1 MTSLSAGFALGE
13 PAATVAPARKFQR
26 MVAAGLLVLLF
37 ACGLGF
43 RAAPLLDHGGRL
55 LRQFPTE
62 DGYLMLTIAR
72 NIGVGKGMSTA
83 DGTIPTNGTQPAVTF
98 LWALCYRLTRGD
110 KVWGVALVQVTEIVV
125 SLLAAWVLY
134 RLGRRLLGRRPDG
147 RGIAALAAGL
157 WYAAP
162 LTVQH
167 SMNCLETGVYV
178 LVILLTLWAYLAAW
192 PSENG
197 NWSYRR
203 CLGLGALLSVC
214 FWVRNDA
221 VLLVLA
227 ACMVRAFSGL
237 TAPDRMLARRVGE
250 ATLVGLTTL
259 CIAMPW
265 LVYNKAYFGHIM
277 PISGLAEALDARFAG
292 NLAAVP
298 AKLTEYILVIG
309 AIPSR
314 LERQPLVMAGCLLV
328 IAAFVAWSLCLWR
341 RGHTSVRATMAVFG
355 GFAVLLAGFYGLY
368 FGAGHFMGRYLFPL
382 SPLPALTTLAGLAAL
397 WHRARQWRWRT
408 TGTCVLAASG
418 LCVLVGLNVR
428 TYVQGKTHMHFQ
440 AVEWVQQNV
449 PADAWVGAIQT
460 GTIGYFHHRTINLDG
475 KVNPEALRARLAPGA
490 PNGIPQYIIDK
501 PIQYIVDW
509 VGVAGWM
516 NLPDL
521 KGRFELVVRDAA
533 LGQYGLAVLRRL
545 PGNHA
550 GLHEIGGRSQ

>member
-1 MTSLSAGFALGE
+1 MTVLSAKEASTAQVAS
-13 PAATVAPARKFQR
+13 PAPAGWLLR
-26 MVAAGLLVLLF
+26 MFMPGLVALLL

-43 RAAPLLDHGGRL
+43 RAAPLLNQGGRL

-72 NIGVGKGMSTA
+72 NIAIGKGMSTA

-98 LWALCYRLTRGD
+98 LWALCYRFAGGD
-110 KVWGVALVQVTEIVV
+110 KAWGVALVQVVQIIV

-134 RLGRRLLGRRPDG
+134 QLGQALLGQRPDG
-147 RGIAALAAGL
+147 KSIAALAAGL

-167 SMNCLETGVYV
+167 SMNCLETGVYA

-192 PSENG
+192 GCSGAE
-197 NWSYRR
+197 WSYWQ
-203 CLGLGALLSVC
+203 CLGLGALLGLC

-227 ACMVRAFSGL
+227 ACLVRVLSGL
-237 TAPDRMLARRVGE
+237 TAPGRMLARRVGE
-250 ATLVGLTTL
+250 AALMGLTTS

-265 LVYNKAYFGHIM
+265 LIYNKVNFGHIM
-277 PISGLAEALDARFAG
+277 PISGVAEAMDATFAG
-292 NLAAVP
+292 NLASLP
-298 AKLTEYILVIG
+298 AKMAEYILVVG
-309 AIPSR
+309 AIPSS
-314 LERQPLVMAGCLLV
+314 LERQPLVLAGCLIV
-328 IAAFVAWSLCLWR
+328 IAAFLVWGVYCWR
-341 RGHTSVRATMAVFG
+341 RSHEPVRATMAVFVS
-355 GFAVLLAGFYGLY
+355 FALLLAGFYGLY

-382 SPLPALTTLAGLAAL
+382 SPLLALTTLAGLAAL
-397 WHRARQWRWRT
+397 WHCARQWRWRT

-428 TYVQGKTHMHFQ
+428 TYLQGKTHMHFQ
-440 AVEWVQQNV
+440 AVEWIAQNV
-449 PADAWVGAIQT
+449 PPDAWVGAIQT
-460 GTIGYFHHRTINLDG
+460 GTVGYFHDRTINLDG

-533 LGQYGLAVLRRL
+533 RGQYGLAVLRRL
-545 PGNHA
+545 PENHD
-550 GLHEIGGRSQ
+550 GLHEVGERI